1 MSRSGSVDPVNLPH
15 PIADAIRAHAAW
27 AFPAEACGLLAFD
40 TDGVPRMAYC
50 LTNTES
56 DTTRFTIDP
65 AEHFGAQTH
74 AERCGWH
81 IGGVFHSHPHSPP
94 IPSAHDI
101 AGALDPDW
109 VYVIAG
115 PVDEAMTIRSY
126 RISEGSVREIT
137 GAVVA

>member
-1 MSRSGSVDPVNLPH
+1 VNLPQ
-15 PIADAIRAHAAW
+15 PIAEAIRAHAAW
-27 AFPAEACGLLAFD
+27 TFPAEACGLLAFD
-40 TDGVPRMAYC
+40 ADGALRMAYC

-56 DTTRFTIDP
+56 DTSRFTIDP
-65 AEHFGAQTH
+65 TEHFGAQSH
-74 AERCGWH
+74 AERCGWR

-115 PVDEAMTIRSY
+115 PVGEDTAIRTY
-126 RISEGSVREIT
+126 RIRQGSVHEIT